1 MSKLPL
7 PMQNLIDQLEA
18 LPGIGPKS
26 AMRMAMIMLRW
37 PREKTRSL
45 GQTILELRDNLC
57 ICSQCASL
65 ADCDPCDICSD
76 PARDEEKLCVVS
88 EWDSLLVMEES
99 GFFRGRYLVLGG
111 LLSPLDGIDS
121 ASLEFEKLRK
131 VLGAGKVKELILALG
146 TTLESETTGSFIK
159 NLLAREFP
167 GLTLTRLAQGIPLGS
182 ELKFMDK
189 ETLKQSMRYRQSI

>member
-1 MSKLPL
+1 LPL
-7 PMQNLIDQLEA
+7 QSLVDQLAA

-26 AMRMAMIMLRW
+26 ALRMAMTMLKW

-45 GQTILELRDNLC
+45 GQSVLDLRDNLC
-57 ICSQCASL
+57 ICSGCASL
-65 ADCDPCDICSD
+65 ADDDPCDICSD
-76 PARDEEKLCVVS
+76 PTREDEKLCVVS

-121 ASLEFEKLRK
+121 STLEFNRLRK
-131 VLGAGKVKELILALG
+131 VLEKGQVRELILALG

-159 NLLAREFP
+159 NMLSREFP
-167 GLTLTRLAQGIPLGS
+167 GITLTRLAQGIPLGS
-182 ELKFMDK
+182 ELKFMDR
-189 ETLKQSMRYRQSI
+189 ETLRQSMRYRQSI